1 MDETN
6 AMDNQNY
13 AGLQQDRNAD
23 QPNDPVYSKD
33 YSAAA
38 SKAKIG
44 ALTGLLLILVA
55 LGIDGL
61 QAFLDLIIIGVVLN
75 WIIDIFAW
83 LLFFIWLKM
92 LGISMADGKG
102 TRALIFLGLAFGFEL
117 LPILNALPGWTA
129 FAVGVVVN
137 EFGSKVFEKVP
148 IVGKFIKKT

>member
-1 MDETN
+1 M
-6 AMDNQNY
+6 
-13 AGLQQDRNAD
+13 
-23 QPNDPVYSKD
+23 
-33 YSAAA
+33 
-38 SKAKIG
+38 
-44 ALTGLLLILVA
+44 LLILVA

-102 TRALIFLGLAFGFEL
+102 TSALIFLGLAFGFEL

-148 IVGKFIKKT
+148 IVSKFIKNRDKNL